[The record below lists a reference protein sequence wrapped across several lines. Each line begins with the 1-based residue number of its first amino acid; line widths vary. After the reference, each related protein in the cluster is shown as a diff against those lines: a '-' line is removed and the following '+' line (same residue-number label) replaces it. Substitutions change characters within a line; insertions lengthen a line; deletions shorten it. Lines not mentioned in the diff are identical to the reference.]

1 MTLLHLSFP
10 IPLKKTLTRGWSRRE
25 RSLSRHGCRQD
36 QSALRRNVFGVV
48 RVTQAFSPLLVHTA
62 NTDAY
67 GAKRGQGQT
76 TVVNI
81 GSLATALPTWCAA
94 YASSKVSRYTS
105 RRPLLFALLAP
116 FSSLPSSL

>member
-10 IPLKKTLTRGWSRRE
+10 IPLKELQHQAGVVAKGPFL
-25 RSLSRHGCRQD
+25 D
-36 QSALRRNVFGVV
+36 MDVDKIKALYDVNVFGVV
-48 RVTQAFSPLLVHTA
+48 RVTQAFAPLLVHTA

-81 GSLATALPTWCAA
+81 GSLATTLPTWCAA

-105 RRPLLFALLAP
+105 RPPLLFLLLAP